1 MPMQAHT
8 DAFSPVSGRAG
19 GRRWRQTA
27 ARSGQNRRDVS
38 EFDKAEIGRDAFASY
53 NHGGVMAVASAWLAI
68 YVIAAIHPFIT
79 WSLSFVQWLR

>member
-8 DAFSPVSGRAG
+8 DALPLAPGRAG
-19 GRRWRQTA
+19 GRQRRRTA

-38 EFDKAEIGRDAFASY
+38 EFDKTEIGRDALASY
-53 NHGGVMAVASAWLAI
+53 NHGGAMAVASAWLAI

-79 WSLSFVQWLR
+79 WSLSFVQ